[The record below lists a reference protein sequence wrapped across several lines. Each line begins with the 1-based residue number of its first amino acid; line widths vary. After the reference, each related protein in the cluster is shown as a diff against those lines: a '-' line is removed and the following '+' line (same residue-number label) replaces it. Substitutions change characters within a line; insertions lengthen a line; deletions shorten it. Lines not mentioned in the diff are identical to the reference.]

1 MKTNDTTTSVQCV
14 AHSSDSTKI
23 VYWKSGTGP
32 ALILVHGTAADHTRW
47 KPVLSELGAKFTVY
61 AVDRRGSGS
70 STHEAQPYAVAREF
84 EDIAAVVDAVYTDTG
99 EAPSLLGHSH
109 GAICSLE
116 ASLLTPHLKKLIL
129 YEPPIP
135 AGPQNS
141 SSEVVSRLEKLL
153 QEGNREEVV
162 STFMREIVRLP
173 EGQLRLLQSLP
184 AWKGRV
190 AAAHTIV
197 REIKEPSKQYSF
209 RPEKFHSMGV
219 PTLLLLGDA
228 SPAYFK
234 TVTDLVHKAL
244 PASQVAVLTG
254 QQHAAMDTGKEIF
267 LQPVLEFL
275 AP

>member
-14 AHSSDSTKI
+14 AHSSDGTEI
-23 VYWKSGTGP
+23 AYWKSGNGP

-47 KPVLSELGAKFTVY
+47 KPVLFELGANFTVY

-70 STHEAQPYAVAREF
+70 STHETQPYALAREF
-84 EDIAAVVDAVYTDTG
+84 EDIAAVVDAVYNETG
-99 EAPSLLGHSH
+99 ETPSLLGHSH

-135 AGPQNS
+135 VGVQDLP
-141 SSEVVSRLEKLL
+141 EVVSRMEKLL
-153 QEGNREEVV
+153 QEGNRGEVV

-173 EGQLRLLQSLP
+173 EEQLRLLQSLP
-184 AWKGRV
+184 GWEGRV

-197 REIKEPSKQYSF
+197 REVKEPSKQYSL
-209 RPEKFHSMGV
+209 RPEKFHTMRV
-219 PTLLLLGDA
+219 PTLLLLGGA
-228 SPAYFK
+228 SRTYFK
-234 TVTDLVHKAL
+234 TVIDLVHKAL
-244 PASQVAVLTG
+244 PASQVAVLAG

-267 LQPVLEFL
+267 LRPVLEFL